1 MELKLYLNKVVS
13 FSEKKTKTK
22 LTLDPALLVKRFWML
37 EK

>member
-13 FSEKKTKTK
+13 FSEKKKNK

-37 EK
+37 EN

>member
-1 MELKLYLNKVVS
+1 MELKLYLNTVVS
-13 FSEKKTKTK
+13 FSEKKKK